1 MCAMNG
7 FQSYWSQG
15 GIIEGMTGNG
25 NSNIRTPSI
34 DTIDISQDRIDD
46 LDLYQKYRPMT
57 FDDVYGQ
64 SNTVEA
70 LRSYV
75 KSYHETGKLPA
86 AIILAGLHGSGK
98 TTLAFILARALNCQ
112 HVDSRW
118 NPCNE
123 CDSCRGII
131 MDENGSLPG
140 FKYQAMSNL
149 VNGIDDV
156 RALIQQS
163 YIRSSLKKPVF
174 VLDEA
179 QALSKSQGAWD
190 CFLNPIESGT
200 PTLFIFC
207 TTEPS
212 KIAKAVRSR
221 CVKLSF
227 GPISRED
234 MMHLCVDILNNEGYT
249 LRKEPSP
256 GDNNR
261 SDGKIVYK
269 GQVMSAVDQGGGS
282 ARDTLTALSMII
294 ESGMTQK
301 SSTNSDLLD
310 AVFSSRSRGQA
321 IRILTEAESN
331 GEQMDSI
338 AAVFADSCG
347 RMTALADGVPDGDG
361 DGTAIIQLSRLYS
374 ADVYADAMTY
384 VGQALSGMAWGAGD
398 PRIYLE
404 IAVMRIIGM
413 LEAKRHASRKG

>member
-1 MCAMNG
+1 
-7 FQSYWSQG
+7 
-15 GIIEGMTGNG
+15 MTAG
-25 NSNIRTPSI
+25 NSTRTPSI
-34 DTIDISQDRIDD
+34 DIIDNARERIDD

-64 SNTVEA
+64 PNTVEA

-75 KSYHETGKLPA
+75 KSFHETGRLPA

-98 TTLAFILARALNCQ
+98 TTLAFILARALNCE

-163 YIRSSLKKPVF
+163 YIRSSLRKPVF

-179 QALSKSQGAWD
+179 QALNKSQGAWD

-200 PTLFIFC
+200 PTLFVFC

-227 GPISRED
+227 GPISRDD
-234 MMHLCVDILNNEGYT
+234 MTHLCVDILKNEGYK
-249 LRKEPSP
+249 LLKEINPNKDY
-256 GDNNR
+256 GVER
-261 SDGKIVYK
+261 IVSK
-269 GQVMSAVDQGGGS
+269 GQVLSAVDQGGGS

-294 ESGMTQK
+294 SSGLKPK
-301 SSTNSDLLD
+301 SSTNNNLLH
-310 AVFSSRSRGQA
+310 AVFASRSRGRA
-321 IRILTEAESN
+321 IQILTEAANN
-331 GEQMDSI
+331 GEQMDSVG
-338 AAVFADSCG
+338 AVFADSCG
-347 RMTALADGVPDGDG
+347 RMTALADGVPVGDG
-361 DGTAIIQLSRLYS
+361 DGAEIIGVSRLYPAS
-374 ADVYADAMTY
+374 VYADAMTC
-384 VGQALSGMAWGAGD
+384 VGEALSGMAWGAGD

-404 IAVMRIIGM
+404 IALMRIIGT
-413 LEAKRHASRKG
+413 LETKHASR